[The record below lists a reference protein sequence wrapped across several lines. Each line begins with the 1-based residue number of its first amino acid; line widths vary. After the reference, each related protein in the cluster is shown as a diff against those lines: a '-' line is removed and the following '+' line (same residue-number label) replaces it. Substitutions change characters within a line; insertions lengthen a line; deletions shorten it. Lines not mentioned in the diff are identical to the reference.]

1 MKCPCCQNEMLIIQA
16 HAVKDSPGFEKRTY
30 VVYFCESGG
39 QWCNG
44 LIAKHDL
51 FDEKIT
57 FITPAHTSTTLH
69 LNYVNDVSDED
80 LLKTIFTT
88 FEWCNYKGL

>member
-1 MKCPCCQNEMLIIQA
+1 MNCPCCQNEMLTIHA
-16 HAVKDSPGFEKRTY
+16 HAAEDSPGFEKRTY

-44 LIAKHDL
+44 LIAKRDL
-51 FDEKIT
+51 FDEKVT
-57 FITPAHTSTTLH
+57 FITPAHTATTLH
-69 LNYVNDVSDED
+69 VNYIESVSHED
-80 LLKTIFTT
+80 LLKTIFST